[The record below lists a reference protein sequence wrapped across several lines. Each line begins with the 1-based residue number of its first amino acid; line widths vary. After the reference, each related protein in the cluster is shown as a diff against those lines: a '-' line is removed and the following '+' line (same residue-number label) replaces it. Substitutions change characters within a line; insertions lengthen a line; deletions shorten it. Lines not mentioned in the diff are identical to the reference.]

1 MGLVYANVE
10 LLNAT
15 DVDMA
20 ARHQI
25 GEDEIRHLEI
35 SCMVDTGAVMLIINE
50 EIRATL
56 GLTIR
61 GIRQSRLADKRPI
74 ELPVAGPVEVRYE
87 GRFCTTN
94 ALVLP
99 GEGEPLLGAIP
110 MEEMDLWVNPNR
122 QMLNPVHPEGPV
134 MMLKG
139 VQ

>member
-50 EIRATL
+50 EIRAARCVLVGHPRTRETL
-56 GLTIR
+56 GMR
-61 GIRQSRLADKRPI
+61 EPVDSAD
-74 ELPVAGPVEVRYE
+74 
-87 GRFCTTN
+87 
-94 ALVLP
+94 
-99 GEGEPLLGAIP
+99 
-110 MEEMDLWVNPNR
+110 
-122 QMLNPVHPEGPV
+122 
-134 MMLKG
+134 
-139 VQ
+139 

>member
-1 MGLVYANVE
+1 MGLIYANIE
-10 LLNAT
+10 IFNAE
-15 DVDMA
+15 DLA
-20 ARHQI
+20 LSHRNII
-25 GEDEIRHLEI
+25 GEDEVRHLEI

-50 EIRATL
+50 EIRAAL
-56 GLTIR
+56 GLPIR
-61 GIRQSRLADKRPI
+61 EMRQSRLADNSPI
-74 ELPVAGPVEVRYE
+74 ELPVAGPVEVRYA

-122 QMLNPVHPEGPV
+122 QMLTPVHPEGPV

-139 VQ
+139 VR